1 MCCIKIAPICVLIW
15 VTGVKSGTGRPSSD
29 HLQISTIL
37 LTLVLYIVRML
48 TMNYCIQE
56 NMYILELKLF
66 ISLSSSHLNAGDHA
80 WNTYFEFVLNML
92 LFKELIGYLN

>member
-29 HLQISTIL
+29 HLQIGTIL

-56 NMYILELKLF
+56 NMHILELKLF
-66 ISLSSSHLNAGDHA
+66 ISLSSIKSSECRGSCLEHILWVCSEH
-80 WNTYFEFVLNML
+80 V
-92 LFKELIGYLN
+92 IV

>member
-15 VTGVKSGTGRPSSD
+15 VTGVKLGTGRPSSD
-29 HLQISTIL
+29 HVQIGTIL

-56 NMYILELKLF
+56 NMYIPELKLF
-66 ISLSSSHLNAGDHA
+66 ISLSSIKSSECRGSCLEHILWVCSEH
-80 WNTYFEFVLNML
+80 V
-92 LFKELIGYLN
+92 IV